1 MPLTLTSFCPCPTSP
16 TQQPFAPQIVNE
28 GFVACESCNKWRK
41 VSIEYQTRVEE
52 EKLDF
57 YCRMLPSMNCDVL
70 AEHGFA
76 DEEWV
81 RALQLLP
88 GCVRVCIVRNVST
101 TLLNEAVE
109 QQRCLLSAVCCQ
121 LQLAP
126 RATINSHRHNRSME
140 WRDDSSSVPC
150 ATIEIVISIARY
162 YCFRMLVLTM
172 QEPVFQALAW
182 LSPVTS
188 VFRHILMI
196 GCVRPFSTWSYRY
209 LIAR

>member
-76 DEEWV
+76 DEE
-81 RALQLLP
+81 
-88 GCVRVCIVRNVST
+88 
-101 TLLNEAVE
+101 
-109 QQRCLLSAVCCQ
+109 
-121 LQLAP
+121 
-126 RATINSHRHNRSME
+126 
-140 WRDDSSSVPC
+140 
-150 ATIEIVISIARY
+150 
-162 YCFRMLVLTM
+162 
-172 QEPVFQALAW
+172 
-182 LSPVTS
+182 
-188 VFRHILMI
+188 
-196 GCVRPFSTWSYRY
+196 
-209 LIAR
+209 